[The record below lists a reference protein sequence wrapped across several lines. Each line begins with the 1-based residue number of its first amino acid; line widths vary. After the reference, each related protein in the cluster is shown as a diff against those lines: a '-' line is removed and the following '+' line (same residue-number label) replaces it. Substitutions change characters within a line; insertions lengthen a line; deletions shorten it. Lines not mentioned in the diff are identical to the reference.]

1 MTNRAIDRYDLV
13 EKVYKKYNKFQKS
26 LIKPIKYFVENSLN
40 TVNILEIGSGTGI
53 TTNIILESDQNIEL
67 TSIDI
72 DPYAINFL
80 KKQFTE
86 QNKDNLK
93 LLNVDAFDFL
103 KSCQNNSYDIVISA
117 FTIHNFTSQY
127 RIKFYKELYRVMS
140 ENSIFL
146 NADKYSPEN
155 IKARIEA
162 LKYRI
167 SKYIDI
173 FMYENEPELLKEWI
187 AHYIDD
193 LSADKVMLIS
203 ESQKLLT
210 KFGFKNIEIEKENDI
225 EMMALLSARKTI

>member
-1 MTNRAIDRYDLV
+1 MSNKATDRYDLL
-13 EKVYKKYNKFQKS
+13 EKVYENYNKFQKS
-26 LIKPIKYFVENSLN
+26 LIEPINFFVENSVN
-40 TVNILEIGSGTGI
+40 TVKILEIGSGTGI
-53 TTNIILESDQNIEL
+53 TTNIILESVKNIEL

-72 DPYAINFL
+72 DPYTIDFL
-80 KKQFTE
+80 KKQLAE
-86 QNKDNLK
+86 KNKENFK

-103 KSCQNNSYDIVISA
+103 KSCRNNSYDIVVSA

-140 ENSIFL
+140 ENSMFL
-146 NADKYSPEN
+146 NADKYSPDN
-155 IKARIEA
+155 IKTRIES

-167 SKYIDI
+167 SKYINV

-193 LSADKVMLIS
+193 LSANKVMLIS

-210 KFGFKNIEIEKENDI
+210 KIGFKNIEIEKENDI
-225 EMMALLSARKTI
+225 EMMALLSAKKTI